1 MKKIKRFAYAGAVI
15 LLSMGFTACTSEDE
29 LAEKNSQERGAVK
42 TEFQLNIPT
51 QKNATRMSDAVVQYS
66 DATNP
71 PLSVFRGIQ
80 QIKLIPFN
88 VSTITGSDTRYG
100 NNITLAAST
109 SHVPGRNT
117 ANQIDAASLNTGS
130 NSQLYK
136 DVEVMIGTK
145 GFLFYGYAIDA
156 AVSGTNVDNVAYT
169 TDEINGKIIASAN
182 LDDASKAPSTFE
194 FSLDTRYKSGG
205 STGKGDAIATYL
217 STIANTTGWST
228 STNVGMQQLYQDFI
242 TLKAGSSRSV
252 QQEVQALYTLLN
264 SGTATELKT
273 AIITNITKSDVTASE
288 GTLTFPDAL
297 SGYPADIYLP
307 DGAAVIA
314 WEGDE
319 TNGYKFVNKLTT
331 NPTTDWTG
339 ANVTAPTKYAYPPSL
354 WYRANSDIICD
365 TKYHESDY
373 TNASYKWA
381 DVLNAYNTAYA
392 TTSDEVV
399 YNTRSIALKNEVQY
413 AVGRLDLSV
422 KANAA
427 NLDDNRATLIKED
440 GTLYTKQE
448 MPVGTTNFQVTGILI
463 GGQYQKADWQ
473 FQPITTTESP
483 ELTVYDNV
491 IPTAKYMT
499 TTMANVS
506 RTLVMESVDATPVQF
521 AIEFLNNGNDFYG
534 ANGWVRKGT
543 KFYLIGKMVPTG
555 DGSNVKAG
563 SGSFTKVFIQ
573 DYYTTIEATVNS
585 LKNAYNVVP
594 DLRLPQLELGLSVNL
609 TWQAANTYS
618 VTLE

>member
-1 MKKIKRFAYAGAVI
+1 MKLNRFFFAGSIAVI
-15 LLSMGFTACTSEDE
+15 GLSLAACSSEDDMVQQNNF
-29 LAEKNSQERGAVK
+29 EKGAVK

-51 QKNATRMSDAVVQYS
+51 QKSATRMSDAVVQYS

-88 VSTITGSDTRYG
+88 VSTITGSSTRFG
-100 NNITLAAST
+100 DNITLAAST

-136 DVEVMIGTK
+136 DVEVQIGTK
-145 GFLFYGYAIDA
+145 GFLFYGYALDA
-156 AVSGTNVDNVAYT
+156 TASGTNVDNVAYT
-169 TDEINGKIIASAN
+169 TDEFNGKIIASTN
-182 LDDASKAPSTFE
+182 LDDKTKAPSTFE

-217 STIANTTGWST
+217 STIANTTGWAT
-228 STNVGMQQLYQDFI
+228 STNVGMKQLYEDFI
-242 TLKAGSSRSV
+242 TMKAGSSRSV
-252 QQEVQALYTLLN
+252 QKEVQVLYTLLN
-264 SGTATELKT
+264 SGTATDLKT
-273 AIITNITKSDVTASE
+273 AIIANITSSGVTASE

-319 TNGYKFVNKLTT
+319 TAGYKFVNKLAT
-331 NPTTDWTG
+331 NPITDWTG

-373 TNASYKWA
+373 TNTSYKWA
-381 DVLNAYNTAYA
+381 DVLSAYNTAYA
-392 TTSDEVV
+392 TTSDEVAFG
-399 YNTRSIALKNEVQY
+399 TRSIALKNEVQY
-413 AVGRLDLSV
+413 AVARLDLNV

-427 NLDDNRATLIKED
+427 NLDDNRATLVQEN

-448 MPVGTTNFQVTGILI
+448 MPVGTTNFQVTGVLI
-463 GGQYQKADWQ
+463 GGQYQKADWE
-473 FQPITTTESP
+473 FKPLTSDNL
-483 ELTVYDNV
+483 ELTIYDNV

-499 TTMANVS
+499 TTMANVN
-506 RTLVMESVDATPVQF
+506 RTLVMESIDETPIKF

-543 KFYLIGKMVPTG
+543 KFYLIGEMRPTG
-555 DGSNVKAG
+555 TDNNVKAG

-573 DYYTTIEATVNS
+573 DYYTTVEATVNN

-618 VTLE
+618 VTME